1 MVSVFNFIRTVIST
15 KVCGARTLDMVRA
28 RTGEMKAANLEGSIL
43 GIGFRIRN
51 TAEVRSFIKMEIDMM
66 GTGLMV
72 CHKEKAE

>member
-1 MVSVFNFIRTVIST
+1 MVSVFNSIRTVIST
-15 KVCGARTLDMVRA
+15 RECGDRTSDMVRV
-28 RTGEMKAANLEGSIL
+28 RTGEMKAVNLEGSIL

-66 GTGLMV
+66 GTGLMA